1 MEKFNKE
8 KAVQEFFD
16 AVKLYIDKR
25 LEVDSKA
32 KEKEMKKYINK
43 RLKEVSQ

>member
-16 AVKLYIDKR
+16 AVKLYVDKR

-32 KEKEMKKYINK
+32 KEKEMKKYVEKKIREAK
-43 RLKEVSQ
+43 L